1 VDGFDGLDGADE
13 AARMLTNALA
23 DSTAA
28 GYHRHWRRFSAY
40 CAAQGCSALPA
51 APATVVCYLG
61 TLLRGG
67 RISPASLQNYLSPI
81 NTRHFDVGLPRPAVG
96 RLIHSARVGFARLHV
111 GSVGALPLA
120 RRPLPA
126 PVMWRIVEL
135 AYGEPDFGW
144 RVRWAALVAGFLVA
158 RRTGEVLG
166 LERGDVTV
174 TAAGGLHVQVR
185 LYKGAERRTRLS
197 RLVFGVPPSR
207 DALPDLPLFVLRL
220 LIADLDAR
228 RAPPSRLLFA
238 PPGANRPPT
247 ADDVTAWLLAALRRL
262 DLSPPPGVKWCSY
275 STRGGGATALHLC
288 GLSPPA
294 VAQMLGHNG
303 NDPRTALAHYID
315 LLAPRSTEAWRLC
328 GRYVP

>member
-1 VDGFDGLDGADE
+1 
-13 AARMLTNALA
+13 MLTNALA

-40 CAAQGCSALPA
+40 CATQGCSALPS

-61 TLLRGG
+61 TLHRGG

-81 NTRHFDVGLPRPAVG
+81 NTRHVDVGLPRPAVG
-96 RLIHSARVGFARLHV
+96 RLIHSARDGFALLHV
-111 GSVGALPLA
+111 RSVGALPLA
-120 RRPLPA
+120 RRPLSA

-158 RRTGEVLG
+158 RRMAEVLG
-166 LERGDVTV
+166 LERGDVTF
-174 TAAGGLHVQVR
+174 TAAGGLHVHVR

-197 RLVFGVPPSR
+197 RLDFNVPPSL
-207 DALPDLPLFVLRL
+207 DALPDLPLLVLRRL
-220 LIADLDAR
+220 LADLDAR

-238 PPGANRPPT
+238 PPGATRTPT
-247 ADDVTAWLLAALRRL
+247 ADDVTAWLLAELRRL

-288 GLSPPA
+288 SLSPPA